1 MIADVEAI
9 RSVLSSAPNA
19 LKRFN
24 ITMYVLEHTD
34 PATKILKTTY
44 YRVAKD
50 TNVDRITVIRMFDD
64 LEAKGCITPAGKNEW
79 KVNLPILQPN
89 EDDDSDGVV
98 KFVFSRCAAAV

>member
-1 MIADVEAI
+1 MKVDVNAV
-9 RSVLSSAPNA
+9 RSALNSAPNA

-24 ITMYVLEHTD
+24 ITMYVLVHTD
-34 PATKILKTTY
+34 PDTKIFKATS

-79 KVNLPILQPN
+79 RVNLPILQPN
-89 EDDDSDGVV
+89 EDEDTDAVV